1 MNRPR
6 QAIPWQA
13 LLSDRPQT
21 TRDAICMACVLEA
34 SAPKA
39 GNVHPQA
46 SFGDLN
52 YQHFVDAA
60 EILAKELTRT
70 DITIAKRMRSAVIR
84 SRESSG
90 TNVNLG
96 IVLLI
101 GPLVDANV
109 WDEGNVIFDCIRI
122 AGAGGLSQVDE
133 MDVNDIVDQVDLRA
147 AMESAADRDD
157 IALQY
162 ATDFRDLREHI
173 VPVVDNAINEIGDPL
188 SGIAE
193 AHLRILSTRPDSLI
207 ARKNGIE
214 VARDVMRRA
223 QVALAGDIDTRQQ
236 FDAFLRDETHRLN
249 PGTTADLI
257 AASLFLLL
265 RPTTTRT
272 QSPHPLTDR

>member
-1 MNRPR
+1 MNRP
-6 QAIPWQA
+6 WQA
-13 LLSDRPQT
+13 ALSDRPQT
-21 TRDAICMACVLEA
+21 IRDAIRLACVLEA

-39 GNVHPQA
+39 GNVHPRA

-60 EILAKELTRT
+60 DILAEELTRT
-70 DITIAKRMRSAVIR
+70 DITIANRMRSAVIR

-109 WDEGNVIFDCIRI
+109 WNEGHVIFDCIRI

-133 MDVNDIVDQVDLRA
+133 MDVNDTVDQVDLRA
-147 AMESAADRDD
+147 AMESAAHRDD

-162 ATDFRDLREHI
+162 ATNFHDLRDNI
-173 VPVVDNAINEIGDPL
+173 VPVVDNAINKAGDL
-188 SGIAE
+188 LIGIAE
-193 AHLRILSTRPDSLI
+193 AHLQLLSTRPDSLI
-207 ARKNGIE
+207 ARKNGID

-223 QVALAGDIDTRQQ
+223 QTALVGNIDTRQQ
-236 FDAFLRDETHRLN
+236 FDAFLRDEKHRLN

-257 AASLFLLL
+257 AASLFVLLQ
-265 RPTTTRT
+265 P
-272 QSPHPLTDR
+272 PVHPN